1 MLNQLDVLIG
11 FAVVM
16 AVVSLLITLVTQ
28 MVSAALGL
36 RGKYLA
42 EALEAMIHKI
52 DPTISEE
59 ISDLGRNLAGWI
71 LTHPVLSDSL
81 LLARPRA
88 WDDWPI
94 VGWIRQRWKV
104 ASAIRSDEL
113 FKVLQ
118 DVAGTTPDKA
128 LHRFQQLAEVARKAW
143 LGVKGGFQE
152 SRSSRGQLRNELTDI
167 AKAKKQLEEDATQKA
182 IAATDYANTLGPDAK
197 AEAIEAVKS
206 TNLAAQM
213 AIRDRIQAEEIA
225 KKAACAVE
233 DENEARRFA
242 NEMSMRAAAAKV
254 LARLY
259 RPAPPPDS
267 TAKSPV
273 IDLSPLQEL
282 TNKIQP
288 AK

>member
-1 MLNQLDVLIG
+1 VLNQLDILIG
-11 FAVVM
+11 FVVVM

-42 EALEAMIHKI
+42 DALETMIHKI
-52 DPTISEE
+52 DPTISEDLQ
-59 ISDLGRNLAGWI
+59 DLGKDLAKWI
-71 LTHPVLSDSL
+71 LTHPLLSDSL
-81 LLARPRA
+81 LLARPQW
-88 WDDWPI
+88 WDNWPG
-94 VGWIRQRWKV
+94 VGWLRERWKV
-104 ASAIRSDEL
+104 ASAIRADEL

-118 DVAGTTPDKA
+118 DVSGTTPDKA
-128 LHRFQQLAEVARKAW
+128 LSRFQQWAEIARKAW
-143 LGVKGGFQE
+143 LGAKGGFQE
-152 SRSSRGQLRNELTDI
+152 SRSSRDQLKTELTDI
-167 AKAKKQLEEDATQKA
+167 AEAKKQVEQDATQKA
-182 IAATDYANTLGPDAK
+182 IAATDHASAVGPDAK
-197 AEAIEAVKS
+197 AEAIDAVKS
-206 TNLAAQM
+206 TNLAAQN

-225 KKAACAVE
+225 QKAACAVE
-233 DENEARRFA
+233 DKNEARRFA

-273 IDLSPLQEL
+273 IDLSLLQEL
-282 TNKIQP
+282 AKKIEP